1 MDKKKKIRIALIV
14 LGIVA
19 VIVAAVVVISIR
31 KKQSYRVIKVE
42 NIEGSA
48 ALSRDDKVDYLF
60 KGLNLKARDMVTT
73 ATNSAVELLVDSDKH
88 ILAREN
94 TCFSIESAGNS
105 KKGKLT
111 INLEYGSTL
120 IEIENKLGKDSEFN
134 VKTPNATASVRGTT
148 FEVSYDK
155 EKNKTTVV
163 VEEGAVVVN
172 TASGEKIVEKGKKV
186 TINGE
191 NGTMIET
198 DVAQGAPKYTD
209 EVAFELGKWLINE
222 TVGLGVK
229 KLDGW
234 KHTRTRNGDFY
245 INEMDK
251 DGITIRYS
259 ALDEEN
265 YNYNISSSENKGYVV
280 WDNIITNTDGDE
292 IRVIYK
298 DFKGQNGSA
307 AYGYSLYKKLGDD
320 LYLSLFISDKDGGV
334 SLGKIDIDKYVE
346 ITTDKYFVQGY
357 EEHIEEPVVDN
368 SGKEGIPKYVD
379 TEGYIITRWRT
390 NEPINLAVK
399 QLEGWTY
406 VENSP
411 EGYVEFEKNGVT
423 IRFFAMLEE
432 EYGAFSGGINLKTKE
447 TRVNSDGEETTF
459 ILWDYQGK
467 YGDIYFAESY
477 SKRITEDS
485 SMMLYVYIYDRD
497 GGKSLNKIN
506 IKEFVDLTTDEYF
519 VSNYKIE

>member
-1 MDKKKKIRIALIV
+1 M
-14 LGIVA
+14 
-19 VIVAAVVVISIR
+19 
-31 KKQSYRVIKVE
+31 
-42 NIEGSA
+42 
-48 ALSRDDKVDYLF
+48 
-60 KGLNLKARDMVTT
+60 
-73 ATNSAVELLVDSDKH
+73 
-88 ILAREN
+88 
-94 TCFSIESAGNS
+94 
-105 KKGKLT
+105 
-111 INLEYGSTL
+111 
-120 IEIENKLGKDSEFN
+120 
-134 VKTPNATASVRGTT
+134 
-148 FEVSYDK
+148 
-155 EKNKTTVV
+155 
-163 VEEGAVVVN
+163 
-172 TASGEKIVEKGKKV
+172 
-186 TINGE
+186 
-191 NGTMIET
+191 
-198 DVAQGAPKYTD
+198 
-209 EVAFELGKWLINE
+209 
-222 TVGLGVK
+222 
-229 KLDGW
+229 
-234 KHTRTRNGDFY
+234 
-245 INEMDK
+245 
-251 DGITIRYS
+251 
-259 ALDEEN
+259 
-265 YNYNISSSENKGYVV
+265 SSENKGYVV
-280 WDNIITNTDGDE
+280 WDNIITNTDGDG

-307 AYGYSLYKKLGDD
+307 AYGYSLYKILGDD